1 MKLNRFYKYSIGI
14 ILILIIMF
22 LFSYMPFLVDAL
34 EILIRLIF
42 YPFIIG
48 GLLYYMLRPLI
59 RFFDSKNINRNI
71 SISIVFLLIV
81 SVFAAIGVYGGV
93 SIREQFLNFSEDILD
108 KFEEIRENAEGIL
121 KNRFD
126 SFMAVEDLKE
136 RALGFL
142 ESGLR
147 GAKTGTVKIIN
158 RIINF
163 ISIILLIPIV
173 VFFLLRD
180 DEKLSKNFF
189 KSFSLK
195 HEKEVKTTLK
205 HIDETL
211 STYIS
216 GRLIVCIAIGIFTF
230 IGYLIIKLPNSFV
243 LSIITMIF
251 SIIPVVGPIISIIPA
266 LIIAVGGGMALIVKV
281 LIVTFIVQQIEGNL
295 ITPKVIGYNLKIH
308 PLTIIFLVV
317 VSVTLLGFI
326 GGLISIPVYAVIK
339 VIIKDVNELKR
350 IKELKD

>member
-14 ILILIIMF
+14 ILILIIML
-22 LFSYMPFLVDAL
+22 LFSYMPFLVEAL

-48 GLLYYMLRPLI
+48 GLLYYMLRPII
-59 RFFDSKNINRNI
+59 RFFDSKNVNRNI
-71 SISIVFLLIV
+71 SVLIVFLLIV
-81 SVFAAIGVYGGV
+81 SIFAVIGVYGGV
-93 SIREQFLNFSEDILD
+93 SIREQFLEFSKDILD
-108 KFEEIRENAEGIL
+108 KFQEIRKNAEGIL

-126 SFMAVEDLKE
+126 LFINVEDLKE
-136 RALGFL
+136 RAWGFL

-147 GAKTGTVKIIN
+147 GAKTGTVKIIS
-158 RIINF
+158 RITNF

-189 KSFSLK
+189 KNFSLK
-195 HEKEVKTTLK
+195 NEKKFKIVLK
-205 HIDETL
+205 HIDKTL

-216 GRLIVCIAIGIFTF
+216 GRLIVCIVIGIFTF
-230 IGYLIIKLPNSFV
+230 IGYLIIKLPNYFI

-266 LIIAVGGGMALIVKV
+266 LIIAAGGGLTLIVKV

-295 ITPKVIGYNLKIH
+295 VTPKVIGENLQIH

-339 VIIKDVNELKR
+339 VIIRDVNEFWVK
-350 IKELKD
+350 

>member
-22 LFSYMPFLVDAL
+22 LFSYMPFLVEAL

-59 RFFDSKNINRNI
+59 RFFDSKNINRTI
-71 SISIVFLLIV
+71 SVLIIFLLIAG
-81 SVFAAIGVYGGV
+81 VFAAIGIYGGV
-93 SIREQFLNFSEDILD
+93 SIREQFLKFSKDILD
-108 KFEEIRENAEGIL
+108 KFEEVRKNAEGIF

-126 SFMAVEDLKE
+126 LFMSVEDLKE
-136 RALGFL
+136 RAFGFM

-147 GAKTGTVKIIN
+147 GARKSTVKIIT
-158 RIINF
+158 RITNF

-180 DEKLSKNFF
+180 DEKLSEDFF
-189 KSFSLK
+189 KSVSLK
-195 HEKEVKTTLK
+195 HEKEFKTILK

-211 STYIS
+211 SMYIS

-251 SIIPVVGPIISIIPA
+251 SIIPVVGPIIGIIPA
-266 LIIAVGGGMALIVKV
+266 LIIAAGGGLTLIIKV

-326 GGLISIPVYAVIK
+326 GGLISIPVYAAIK
-339 VIIKDVNELKR
+339 IIIKDVSEFKR
-350 IKELKD
+350 IKELKH